1 MMLKSDLLALVLNGE
16 NSGVEFKRDDIRP
29 EQLARECVAF
39 ANARGGK
46 VLLGV
51 EDDGRISGLTRP
63 ATEEWV
69 MNVFRDSI
77 RPQII
82 PYYEEVVVSEN
93 GPRVAVVTVE
103 MGTQKPYV
111 LCSAGR
117 EDIYIRMGSTC
128 QLATREQQA
137 RLFQSG
143 HMLHV
148 EALPVSGSSFADLDE
163 RRLRDYLERVI
174 QDSDIPLTIDEWE
187 VRLCRLGLMTASQHG
202 GRVCT
207 IAGLVLFGTQP
218 RRLQRQSGLRL
229 MVFRGSDMEYDAVL
243 DDVLD
248 SALVDLNRAND
259 GNEFLEAGLLS
270 WAMDT
275 LRPYVSSEEI
285 TEGTIRRERQWDYPS
300 EVLREA
306 LVNAFAHRDWTR
318 AEDVELVIYSDRCE
332 ITSPGSLPNSMDVD
346 KMKAGQRSPRNNI
359 IVEVLRDYGYME
371 HRGMGVRR
379 KMIPL
384 MREHN
389 GTEPQFEITDD
400 YVRVR
405 LLKGQPIA

>member
-1 MMLKSDLLALVLNGE
+1 MLKSDLLALILNGE
-16 NSGVEFKRDDIRP
+16 NSGVEFKRDDVRP

-39 ANARGGK
+39 ANVQGGK

-51 EDDGRISGLTRP
+51 EDDGNISGLTRP
-63 ATEEWV
+63 ETEEWV

-82 PYYEEVVVSEN
+82 PYYEELVMDDDR
-93 GPRVAVVTVE
+93 RVAVVTVE

-111 LCSAGR
+111 LRSAGR

-137 RLFQSG
+137 RLFESG
-143 HMLHV
+143 GLLHA
-148 EALPVSGSSFADLDE
+148 EILPVSGSSFADLDE

-174 QDSDIPLTIDEWE
+174 QDADIPLTIDEWE
-187 VRLCRLGLMTASQHG
+187 VRLCRLGLMAQSQHG
-202 GRVCT
+202 SRICT

-229 MVFRGSDMEYDAVL
+229 MVFRDRDMEYDAVL
-243 DDVLD
+243 DDILD
-248 SALVDLNRAND
+248 SALVDLNQESGDNQ
-259 GNEFLEAGLLS
+259 FLEAGLLS

-275 LRPYVSSEEI
+275 LRPYISSEKI
-285 TEGTIRRERQWDYPS
+285 AEGTIRRERQWDYPP

-318 AEDVELVIYSDRCE
+318 AGDIEVVIYSDRCE

-384 MREHN
+384 MLEHN
-389 GTEPQFEITDD
+389 GTEPQFKITDD

-405 LLKGQPIA
+405 LLKGQRAT